1 LRYAEAVSAAP
12 LDRPLRAD
20 ALRNRERLTEA
31 AAESFRDEGLDVG
44 VDLIARRAG
53 VGVAT
58 LYRHFPAKTDLIV
71 AVTEAVLEDLGAA
84 AAAALDG
91 PDADVVARFLDAA
104 LRHQCRNRGFLQAL
118 AQRDLPEPARRR
130 LRRRVTEIL
139 DPVVAAGHRS
149 GSIRADVGA
158 DELLVV
164 VRMLGVVVTTRGRRS
179 RDPYLSILL
188 RGLAEAR

>member
-1 LRYAEAVSAAP
+1 VSTAP

-31 AAESFRDEGLDVG
+31 AAAAFRDEGLDVA
-44 VDLIARRAG
+44 VDEIARRAG

-58 LYRHFPAKTDLIV
+58 LYRHFPATTDLVV

-84 AAAALDG
+84 AATAVDR
-91 PDADVVARFLDAA
+91 PDAEVVERFLDAA

-118 AQRDLPEPARRR
+118 AQQDLPEAARRR
-130 LRRRVTEIL
+130 LKRRVTEIL

-149 GSIRADVGA
+149 GSIRADVGTE
-158 DELLVV
+158 ELLVV
-164 VRMLGVVVTTRGRRS
+164 VRMLGVVATARGRTS
-179 RDPYLSILL
+179 KEPYLSILL
-188 RGLAEAR
+188 RGLADAR

>member
-1 LRYAEAVSAAP
+1 MVSTAP

-31 AAESFRDEGLDVG
+31 AAAAFRDEGLDVA
-44 VDLIARRAG
+44 VDEIARRAG

-58 LYRHFPAKTDLIV
+58 LYRHFPAKTDLVV

-91 PDADVVARFLDAA
+91 PDAGVVARFLDAA

-118 AQRDLPEPARRR
+118 AQQDLPETARRR
-130 LRRRVTEIL
+130 LKRRVTEIL
-139 DPVVAAGHRS
+139 EPVVAAGHRS
-149 GSIRADVGA
+149 ATLHTDVGT

-164 VRMLGVVVTTRGRRS
+164 VRMLGVVVTARGRRTKE
-179 RDPYLSILL
+179 PYLSILL
-188 RGLAEAR
+188 RGLGEDR

>member
-1 LRYAEAVSAAP
+1 MSAAP
-12 LDRPLRAD
+12 LERPLRAD

-31 AAESFRDEGLDVG
+31 AAAAFRDEGLDVA
-44 VDLIARRAG
+44 VDEIARRAG

-58 LYRHFPAKTDLIV
+58 LYRHFPAKADLVV

-84 AAAALDG
+84 AAVALEG

-104 LRHQCRNRGFLQAL
+104 LRHQCRNRGFLQTL
-118 AQRDLPEPARRR
+118 AQKDLPEAARRR
-130 LRRRVTEIL
+130 LKRRVTDIL
-139 DPVVAAGHRS
+139 APVVAAGHRS
-149 GSIRADVGA
+149 GAIRADVGA

-164 VRMLGVVVTTRGRRS
+164 VRMLGVVVATRGRRS
-179 RDPYLSILL
+179 NQPYLSILL